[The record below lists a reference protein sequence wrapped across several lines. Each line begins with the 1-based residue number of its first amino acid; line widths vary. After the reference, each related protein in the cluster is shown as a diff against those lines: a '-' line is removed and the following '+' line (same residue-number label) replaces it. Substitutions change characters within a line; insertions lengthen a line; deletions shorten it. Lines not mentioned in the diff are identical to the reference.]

1 MAHVGLLVA
10 LAVGVAIVCW
20 VILAMVFMSR
30 RRTGDA
36 DDALCSRFKPPSL
49 PLLRRPRHNVHD
61 EEANLRGADVN
72 DFLSSPPPPTR
83 ETMDQHPP
91 VYCVEDLEIPPPAYR
106 SSHERRP
113 SMQELYNLKI
123 RLERLKR
130 MRAGAET
137 SAYDLIIRQD
147 EIRHLTEWIRK
158 LEGLRHELS
167 VRMVSEDE
175 QDDDVCLEQ
184 VDRSRP
190 MVVQRETGWVGIGL
204 PREVRP
210 RLDERENTL
219 VVRRSSEPPRTYIG
233 LERLERRQRHSR

>member
-1 MAHVGLLVA
+1 
-10 LAVGVAIVCW
+10 
-20 VILAMVFMSR
+20 
-30 RRTGDA
+30 
-36 DDALCSRFKPPSL
+36 
-49 PLLRRPRHNVHD
+49 
-61 EEANLRGADVN
+61 
-72 DFLSSPPPPTR
+72 
-83 ETMDQHPP
+83 MDQHPP

-130 MRAGAET
+130 MRASAEA
-137 SAYDLIIRQD
+137 SAYDLIIRED
-147 EIRHLTEWIRK
+147 EIRHLTAWIRK

-190 MVVQRETGWVGIGL
+190 MVIQRETGWVGIGL

-219 VVRRSSEPPRTYIG
+219 VVRRSSEPPRTYVG
-233 LERLERRQRHSR
+233 LERLERLQRHSR